1 MPVNY
6 TTFEDAR
13 LLSGI
18 KLQVIKG
25 IPSPWTEAAKAILHV
40 IKIPYVAVAFDAFNS
55 AQTTWFET
63 ASAPSL
69 KRDKHAALIDWLD
82 ILHFVEAQSNAE
94 TENKTEAIS
103 SLLPKD
109 LKDKEEHLALC
120 HSICSKKG
128 LGWQRRLQSVHQGLQ
143 NEGGFPIKIAHY
155 LAYKYGYQAED
166 APLYETEIVRLLTV
180 LTARL
185 ECNALAQKQQV
196 QEGIGPSYYFGDTL
210 TALDIY
216 SATFM
221 AYFAPLPDD
230 VCAMHPRMRLTL
242 ETCSPATA
250 AVLDP
255 ILLQHRDFIYKKYLE
270 LPLSL

>member
-6 TTFEDAR
+6 VTFEDAK

-25 IPSPWTEAAKAILHV
+25 IPSPWTEAAKAILQV
-40 IKIPYVAVAFDAFNS
+40 KNIAYSAVAFDAFNS
-55 AQTTWFET
+55 EQTTWFET

-69 KRDKHAALIDWLD
+69 KHDQQAALIDWLD
-82 ILHFVEAQSNAE
+82 ILHFVEVQTNAE
-94 TENKTEAIS
+94 SENKAETIL

-109 LKDKEEHLALC
+109 LKDQEEHLALC
-120 HSICSKKG
+120 HNICSKQG
-128 LGWQRRLQSVHQGLQ
+128 LGWQRRLQSVHLGLQ

-155 LAYKYGYQAED
+155 LAGKYGYHAED
-166 APLYETEIVRLLTV
+166 APLYETEVVRLLTV

-185 ECNALAQKQQV
+185 ERNALAQKQQA
-196 QEGIGPSYYFGDTL
+196 QEGVGPSYYFGDTL

-230 VCAMHPRMRLTL
+230 VCPMHPRMRLTF
-242 ETCSPATA
+242 ETYSSAVA
-250 AVLDP
+250 AALDP
-255 ILLQHRDFIYKKYLE
+255 ILLQHRDFIYEKYLE